1 MIEIAKKLSKP
12 FEFVRVDLYNV
23 KGRII
28 FGELTWIPQGWAGR
42 ILPETFDYEMGEKL
56 KVKFDFLM

>member
-28 FGELTWIPQGWAGR
+28 FGELTWIPQG
-42 ILPETFDYEMGEKL
+42 
-56 KVKFDFLM
+56 

>member
-23 KGRII
+23 KGRI
-28 FGELTWIPQGWAGR
+28 
-42 ILPETFDYEMGEKL
+42 LPETFDYEMGEKL